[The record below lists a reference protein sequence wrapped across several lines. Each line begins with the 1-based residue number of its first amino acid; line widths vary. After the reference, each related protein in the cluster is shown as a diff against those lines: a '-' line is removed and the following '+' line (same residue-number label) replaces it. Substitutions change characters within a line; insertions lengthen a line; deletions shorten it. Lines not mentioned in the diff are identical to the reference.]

1 MHSSQC
7 IAAITTPA
15 GQSAKQRSK
24 VNPKQK
30 YLCSAPLTY
39 HDWEMG
45 LFLAIDA
52 GGTKTRCLLAD
63 EKRIL
68 GRAIT
73 GSVKLMRVGEAEAS
87 ARLRAMLTEVSA
99 IAGASLSDVTQT
111 CIGLAGLSIEVVRE
125 WAEREIGK
133 VVGGNLLL
141 AGDEEIALDAA
152 FHGGPGIL
160 IIAGT
165 GSNVLG
171 RAADGAM
178 YHAGGWGPALG
189 DEGSG
194 FWIGQEALRAGF
206 WATDRNIATTLLTEI
221 GEFWGTKSLGEIVEK
236 ANARPGPD
244 FPALAPIVV
253 RCAENGDELAAAVLE
268 RAGIEL
274 AEQVAL
280 VAVKMKES
288 GGKGKVEAAY
298 TGSVL
303 EHISQVRSAMITALK
318 ATSPEVKIIEGAVDS
333 LEGALWR
340 AREAGKS

>member
-1 MHSSQC
+1 MS
-7 IAAITTPA
+7 
-15 GQSAKQRSK
+15 
-24 VNPKQK
+24 
-30 YLCSAPLTY
+30 
-39 HDWEMG
+39 

-63 EKRIL
+63 ENQVL
-68 GRAIT
+68 AQATT
-73 GSVKLMRVGEAEAS
+73 GSVKLMRVGEPEACS
-87 ARLRAMLTEVSA
+87 RLEAMLKEVA
-99 IAGASLSDVTQT
+99 LTANVHLSEISET
-111 CIGLAGLSIEVVRE
+111 CIGLAGLSIEAVRE
-125 WAEREIGK
+125 WAERELRK
-133 VVGGNLLL
+133 SVGGNLIL
-141 AGDEEIALDAA
+141 AGDEEIALDGA

-206 WATDRNIATTLLTEI
+206 WARDRGISTNLLTDI
-221 GEFWGTKSLGEIVEK
+221 GDFWGAKSIGEIVEM

-244 FPALAPIVV
+244 FPALAPLVV
-253 RCAENGDELAAAVLE
+253 RCAEARDELAAAVLE
-268 RAGIEL
+268 RAGAEL
-274 AEQVAL
+274 ADQVAL
-280 VAVKMKES
+280 VALKMEES
-288 GGKGKVEAAY
+288 GPQPRIEAAY

-303 EHISQVRSAMITALK
+303 EHISLVRSAMIEALK
-318 ATSPEVKIIEGAVDS
+318 NSSPNVRVAEGTVDS

-340 AREAGKS
+340 ARQAGKSTP

>member
-1 MHSSQC
+1 MS
-7 IAAITTPA
+7 
-15 GQSAKQRSK
+15 
-24 VNPKQK
+24 
-30 YLCSAPLTY
+30 
-39 HDWEMG
+39 

-63 EKRIL
+63 ETRIL
-68 GRAIT
+68 GRAVT
-73 GSVKLMRVGEAEAS
+73 GSIKLMRVGEAEAS
-87 ARLRAMLTEVSA
+87 FRLRAMLAE
-99 IAGASLSDVTQT
+99 ASLAAGVGLNEVTQT
-111 CIGLAGLSIEVVRE
+111 CVGLAGLSIDAVRQ
-125 WAEREIGK
+125 WAEREISELVAGD
-133 VVGGNLLL
+133 LLL
-141 AGDEEIALDAA
+141 VGDEEIALDGA
-152 FHGGPGIL
+152 FRGGPGIL

-206 WATDRNIATTLLTEI
+206 WAQDRNIPTTLLTEI
-221 GEFWGTKSLGEIVEK
+221 GELWGTKSLAEIVEI

-244 FPALAPIVV
+244 LPALAPIVA
-253 RCAENGDELAAAVLE
+253 RCAEAGDELAAAVLE
-268 RAGIEL
+268 RAGVEL

-280 VAVKMKES
+280 VALKMKES
-288 GGKGKVEAAY
+288 GGKRKLDAAY

-303 EHISQVRSAMITALK
+303 EHIAPVRSAMIAALK
-318 ATSPEVKIIEGAVDS
+318 TSSPGVKLMEGAVDS

-340 AREAGKS
+340 AREAKKSSS